1 MAVVV
6 MVTAD
11 HQLGA
16 PVAMM
21 VMASVG
27 DHDDG
32 MAAMMMAPMA
42 DRRGD
47 GGVVATAM
55 MDRLGRHGGMMFGV
69 MDRHGRNDGGGAMVM
84 MVVIRRH
91 RDHLDGVVVMMM
103 MVIRRHRDHGHHR
116 VVMMVDAGL
125 SRAGGQGDHAD
136 GQRGRQGS
144 ERAGHANVSGGNGW
158 AGFYTA
164 PPRWR

>member
-1 MAVVV
+1 MAVVL

-11 HQLGA
+11 HRLGA

-69 MDRHGRNDGGGAMVM
+69 MDRLGRNDGGGAMVM
-84 MVVIRRH
+84 MV
-91 RDHLDGVVVMMM
+91 
-103 MVIRRHRDHGHHR
+103 VIRRHRDHGHHR

-125 SRAGGQGDHAD
+125 SRAGGQGDRAD